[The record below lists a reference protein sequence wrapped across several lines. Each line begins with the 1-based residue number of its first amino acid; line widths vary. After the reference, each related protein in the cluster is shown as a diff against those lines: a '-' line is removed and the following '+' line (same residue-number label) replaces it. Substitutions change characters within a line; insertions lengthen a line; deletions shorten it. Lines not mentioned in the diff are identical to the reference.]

1 MMTFNKSSLKQQA
14 VSCFQFHLHEEG
26 KLDPVLYKLQNKA
39 QV

>member
-1 MMTFNKSSLKQQA
+1 MMTFNKSSLKQQV
-14 VSCFQFHLHEEG
+14 VSFFHLHEEG